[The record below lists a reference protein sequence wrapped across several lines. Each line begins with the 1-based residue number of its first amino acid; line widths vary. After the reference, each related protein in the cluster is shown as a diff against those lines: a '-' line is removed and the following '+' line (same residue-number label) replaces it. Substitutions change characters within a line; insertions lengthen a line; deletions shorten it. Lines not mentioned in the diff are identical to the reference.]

1 MSLLTG
7 LGIVPPVS
15 QLGSIPIFSTI
26 GISTT
31 YTSYPISSIPV
42 NSTSSPLKTT
52 PSVVNASSFQDL
64 PPKLVKR
71 ILNLEFIDMTKL
83 IPESWKF
90 MDEDAGCCHQ
100 NRASRKGPVTDILL
114 WVECYSTLV
123 AVLASQYPAKV
134 PQLMA
139 YQKTIVKA
147 HKTYIGQGWVTYDTC
162 YRRKAA
168 NTKCLD
174 WDGIDFNLYNE
185 TFAGRA
191 KIISRCLYCSSELH
205 SSIECVQAPDYAT
218 PPGTSGLV
226 TKKPIQNT
234 PICYDFNNEVRNKCK
249 LKWCKFAHICIVCRG
264 RHPKSSC
271 PRLHPASNM

>member
-1 MSLLTG
+1 MSTCQIPLSHSTG
-7 LGIVPPVS
+7 LGVIPPAS
-15 QLGSIPIFSTI
+15 QLSSIPIFNTL

-31 YTSYPISSIPV
+31 STSPISSIAV
-42 NSTSSPLKTT
+42 NPTSSSYKAI
-52 PSVVNASSFQDL
+52 PSAVNASTFQDL
-64 PPKLVKR
+64 PLKLAKR
-71 ILNLEFIDMTKL
+71 ILSLEFVDMAEL

-90 MDEDAGCCHQ
+90 IDEDVGCCHH

-123 AVLASQYPAKV
+123 AVLASQYPTKI
-134 PQLMA
+134 PQLMV

-174 WDGIDFNLYNE
+174 WDVIDFNLYNE

-191 KIISRCLYCSSELH
+191 KVVPRYLHCSSEFH
-205 SSIECVQAPDYAT
+205 SSAECVQAPDYIT
-218 PPGTSGLV
+218 PHSTSSLV
-226 TKKPIQNT
+226 TKKPVQ
-234 PICYDFNNEVRNKCK
+234 YM
-249 LKWCKFAHICIVCRG
+249 L
-264 RHPKSSC
+264 
-271 PRLHPASNM
+271 